1 MFDFLYLAAG
11 MALLFAGGEALVR
24 GGASLALRL
33 GLTPLVVGLT
43 VVAFGTS
50 APELLV
56 SIRASAAGSG
66 DIALGNVVGS
76 NIANIGLILGLS
88 VLVSP
93 LNVQA
98 KLLRFE
104 MPILVALT
112 AVVTGMAWDGRI
124 GFFEGLLLF
133 LTLITYIFV
142 AIRASRAEGRAIQEE
157 YADLE
162 KPTGSL
168 LTDLVL
174 IGIGLAVLVGGA
186 ELLVTGASSLARA
199 AGVSEAVIGLTVVAV
214 GTSLPELATSLVA
227 AFRGKGDIALGNV
240 IGSNIFNLAS
250 ILGISSMLLPLTA
263 SGITMV
269 DFAVMGVFALAL
281 GPMMRTGHRL
291 GRVDGACLLGGYLA
305 YMAWLGRGTAILP

>member
-1 MFDFLYLAAG
+1 MLDFLYLTAG
-11 MALLFAGGEALVR
+11 MALLFAGGEGLVR

-33 GLTPLVVGLT
+33 GLTPLTIGLT

-104 MPILVALT
+104 MPFLVALT

-124 GFFEGLLLF
+124 GFFEGLLLSV
-133 LTLITYIFV
+133 TLVTYVFA

-157 YADLE
+157 FADLDQ
-162 KPTGSL
+162 PTGSL
-168 LTDLVL
+168 VTDLTL
-174 IGIGLAVLVGGA
+174 IGVGLAVLIGGA
-186 ELLVTGASSLARA
+186 GLLVTGASNLARA
-199 AGVSEAVIGLTVVAV
+199 AGVSEAVVGLTVVAV

-250 ILGISSMLLPLTA
+250 ILGISSMLLPITA
-263 SGITMV
+263 KDISMA
-269 DFAVMGVFALAL
+269 DFVVMGLFTLVLV
-281 GPMMRTGHRL
+281 PIMRTGLHI
-291 GRVDGACLLGGYLA
+291 GRAKGIFLLGGYLA
-305 YMAWLGRGTAILP
+305 YLAWLGRGAAVLP

>member
-1 MFDFLYLAAG
+1 MFDFLYLTAG
-11 MALLFAGGEALVR
+11 MALLFAGGEGLVR

-66 DIALGNVVGS
+66 DIALGNVIGS

-104 MPILVALT
+104 MPFLVVLS

-133 LTLITYIFV
+133 VTMVTYIFV
-142 AIRASRAEGRAIQEE
+142 AIRASRAEGRAVREE
-157 YADLE
+157 YADIE
-162 KPTGSL
+162 QPTGSL
-168 LTDLVL
+168 LADVAM

-186 ELLVTGASSLARA
+186 ELLVTGASNLARA
-199 AGVSEAVIGLTVVAV
+199 AGVTEATIGLTVVAV

-227 AFRGKGDIALGNV
+227 AFRGKGEIALGNV

-250 ILGISSMLLPLTA
+250 ILGISSMLIPLKA
-263 SGITMV
+263 DGITAV
-269 DFAVMGVFALAL
+269 DFAVMGSFALVL
-281 GPMMRTGHRL
+281 GPIMRTGHRI
-291 GRVDGACLLGGYLA
+291 GRLEGAFLLGGYLA
-305 YMAWLGRGTAILP
+305 YMSWLSRGAEMLP